1 MDILIFI
8 SSFIVINLVLS
19 LNLQNLSNFINTYD
33 KPDGKLKKH
42 SIKTPLLGGVI
53 FFINFL
59 FFLFFEF
66 LFLEVFKD
74 FNKRELFSLFF
85 IVSSFFFL
93 GLYDDKF
100 KMSTYTRI
108 ILALTICFIT
118 ITLNNKL
125 IISSFQI
132 SFYEN
137 QIFLENLK
145 VIFTIFSFVAFIHA
159 CNMLDGIN
167 LQLTLFYIFLT
178 IYLFLITSVFIHV
191 YLFIIISL
199 FSILLLNFKKKLFLG
214 DSGAYCIACILGY
227 FIVIEHNVYKNIEFA
242 DEIFLIMILPGFE
255 LIRLT
260 ILRSTRGQNIFE
272 GDLDHL
278 HHILFIKNKYSLIST
293 NLITSTFTIVSLFGI
308 IYFKDMYIL
317 IFCSLLVYYL
327 TLIFF
332 KR

>member
-1 MDILIFI
+1 MTAYIR
-8 SSFIVINLVLS
+8 IV
-19 LNLQNLSNFINTYD
+19 
-33 KPDGKLKKH
+33 
-42 SIKTPLLGGVI
+42 
-53 FFINFL
+53 
-59 FFLFFEF
+59 
-66 LFLEVFKD
+66 
-74 FNKRELFSLFF
+74 
-85 IVSSFFFL
+85 
-93 GLYDDKF
+93 
-100 KMSTYTRI
+100 
-108 ILALTICFIT
+108 LALTICFIT

-317 IFCSLLVYYL
+317 IFFSLLVYYL

>member
-100 KMSTYTRI
+100 KMSAYIRI
-108 ILALTICFIT
+108 VLALTICFIT

-255 LIRLT
+255 LIRLS

-317 IFCSLLVYYL
+317 IFLVY
-327 TLIFF
+327 
-332 KR
+332 

>member
-1 MDILIFI
+1 MDVLIFI
-8 SSFIVINLVLS
+8 SSFIIINLVLS
-19 LNLQNLSNFINTYD
+19 LNIQRLSKFTNTYD

-59 FFLFFEF
+59 FFLLFELF
-66 LFLEVFKD
+66 FLEVFKD
-74 FNKRELFSLFF
+74 FNRRELFSLLF

-100 KMSTYTRI
+100 KMSTFARI
-108 ILALTICFIT
+108 VLALTICFIT

-145 VIFTIFSFVAFIHA
+145 IIFTIFSFVAFIHA

-178 IYLFLITSVFIHV
+178 IYLFLITSVFTHV

-199 FSILLLNFKKKLFLG
+199 FSILFLNFKKKLFLG
-214 DSGAYCIACILGY
+214 DSGAYCIACILAY

-255 LIRLT
+255 LIRLS
-260 ILRSTRGQNIFE
+260 ILRLTRGKNIFE

-278 HHILFIKNKYSLIST
+278 HHILFIKNKYSLITT
-293 NLITSTFTIVSLFGI
+293 NLITSTFTIVSLIGI
-308 IYFKDMYIL
+308 ICFKDMYIL
-317 IFCSLLVYYL
+317 IFFSLLVYYL
-327 TLIFF
+327 TLIFL

>member
-1 MDILIFI
+1 
-8 SSFIVINLVLS
+8 
-19 LNLQNLSNFINTYD
+19 
-33 KPDGKLKKH
+33 
-42 SIKTPLLGGVI
+42 
-53 FFINFL
+53 
-59 FFLFFEF
+59 
-66 LFLEVFKD
+66 
-74 FNKRELFSLFF
+74 
-85 IVSSFFFL
+85 
-93 GLYDDKF
+93 
-100 KMSTYTRI
+100 
-108 ILALTICFIT
+108 
-118 ITLNNKL
+118 
-125 IISSFQI
+125 
-132 SFYEN
+132 
-137 QIFLENLK
+137 
-145 VIFTIFSFVAFIHA
+145 
-159 CNMLDGIN
+159 MLDGIN

-178 IYLFLITSVFIHV
+178 IYIFDNISLYTC
-191 YLFIIISL
+191 LFIYNY
-199 FSILLLNFKKKLFLG
+199 FSFFNLLLNFKKNYFG

-317 IFCSLLVYYL
+317 IFFSLLVYYL

>member
-108 ILALTICFIT
+108 VLALTICFIT
-118 ITLNNKL
+118 ITFNNKL

-317 IFCSLLVYYL
+317 IFFSLLVYYL

>member
-100 KMSTYTRI
+100 KMSAYIRI
-108 ILALTICFIT
+108 VLALTICFIT

-255 LIRLT
+255 LIRLS

-317 IFCSLLVYYL
+317 IFFSLLVYYL

>member
-100 KMSTYTRI
+100 KMSAYIRI
-108 ILALTICFIT
+108 VLALTICFIT

-317 IFCSLLVYYL
+317 IFFSLLVYYL

>member
-1 MDILIFI
+1 MDVLIFI
-8 SSFIVINLVLS
+8 SSFIIINLVLL
-19 LNLQNLSNFINTYD
+19 LNIQRLSKFTNIYD

-59 FFLFFEF
+59 FFLLLEL
-66 LFLEVFKD
+66 LFLEVFMD
-74 FNKRELFSLFF
+74 FNRRELFSLLF

-145 VIFTIFSFVAFIHA
+145 LIFTIFSFVAFIHA

-178 IYLFLITSVFIHV
+178 IYLFLITSVFTHV

-199 FSILLLNFKKKLFLG
+199 FSILFLNFKKKLFLG
-214 DSGAYCIACILGY
+214 AYCIACILAY

-255 LIRLT
+255 LIRLS
-260 ILRSTRGQNIFE
+260 ILRSTKGKNIFE
-272 GDLDHL
+272 GDLDHI
-278 HHILFIKNKYSLIST
+278 HHILFIKSKYSLIKT

-317 IFCSLLVYYL
+317 IFFSLLVYYL
-327 TLIFF
+327 ALIFL

>member
-145 VIFTIFSFVAFIHA
+145 LIFTIFSFVAFIHA

-317 IFCSLLVYYL
+317 IFFSLLVYYL

>member
-53 FFINFL
+53 FFINFS
-59 FFLFFEF
+59 FFLLFEF

-100 KMSTYTRI
+100 KMSAYIRI
-108 ILALTICFIT
+108 VLALTICFIT

-317 IFCSLLVYYL
+317 IFFSLLVYYL

>member
-100 KMSTYTRI
+100 KMSAYIRI
-108 ILALTICFIT
+108 VLALTICFIT

-317 IFCSLLVYYL
+317 IFFSLLDYYL

>member
-8 SSFIVINLVLS
+8 SSFIIINLVLS
-19 LNLQNLSNFINTYD
+19 LNLQSLSNFINTYD

-42 SIKTPLLGGVI
+42 SIKKPLLGGVI

-100 KMSTYTRI
+100 KMSAYIRI
-108 ILALTICFIT
+108 VLALTICFIT

-317 IFCSLLVYYL
+317 IFFSLLVYYL

>member
-108 ILALTICFIT
+108 VLALTICFIT

-317 IFCSLLVYYL
+317 IFFSLLVYYL